1 MHEHAPASK
10 ENWDT
15 NVFIHVQVQLDV
27 SFLNIHIL
35 DKNLSFLFAQ
45 LISDIQFFFSG
56 RNHENGK
63 YRVTKIQLPKHA
75 WNKIKKSLFFPHWK
89 KNEYA
94 FIDG

>member
-15 NVFIHVQVQLDV
+15 NVFIRVQVQLDV

-45 LISDIQFFFSG
+45 LISDIQFFFLEEIMKMENTGS
-56 RNHENGK
+56 RKYSCLNMHEV
-63 YRVTKIQLPKHA
+63 R
-75 WNKIKKSLFFPHWK
+75 
-89 KNEYA
+89 
-94 FIDG
+94 